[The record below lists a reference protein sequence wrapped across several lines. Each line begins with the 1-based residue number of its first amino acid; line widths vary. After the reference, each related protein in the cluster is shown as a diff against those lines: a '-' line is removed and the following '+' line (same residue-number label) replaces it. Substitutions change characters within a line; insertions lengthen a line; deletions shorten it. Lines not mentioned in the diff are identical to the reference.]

1 MTLEEIL
8 LLAQKV
14 VLKVFWIFFLFYPI
28 GLNENFEHKISKL
41 RQHLNFEFI
50 SHRDILSLILNISKI
65 IRTPAFQT
73 LTIS

>member
-1 MTLEEIL
+1 MILEEIL

-28 GLNENFEHKISKL
+28 GLNENFEHKISKTTSTI
-41 RQHLNFEFI
+41 EFI